1 MLLALITELGKVTMD
16 GRRELALAL
25 ALAEDWA
32 PKLLG
37 NFLFVEARSPVTL
50 SDIYIYL
57 III

>member
-16 GRRELALAL
+16 GRRELAL

>member
-16 GRRELALAL
+16 GRRELALALAL

-50 SDIYIYL
+50 SDIYTL
-57 III
+57 